1 MKVAIDGPAGS
12 GKSTLAHALAERLD
26 LTMLDTGAMYRSVTL
41 ACLEGSVDLQDDE
54 AVTEVARRV
63 RIEFQTAEDGSQRV
77 ILDGRDVSEAI
88 RTAEV
93 DADVS
98 RVSAIPAVRE
108 AMVEEQRRLAAT
120 GDVVAEG
127 RDIGTVVFPDA
138 EVKVFLTADPEAR
151 AHRRALQR
159 NVEDPEEEQVILAD
173 LKRRDEADSTRE
185 TAPLVAAEDAYRMDT
200 SGMTIEEEVQKIA
213 ALVEDAKAP
222 VPSVANDHDERE
234 GERES
239 APAEVAKATVHD
251 SSAEKPKP
259 AAKKAT
265 AGKDASNED
274 KPTGRMRVFAHHEP
288 DEFYDTAERDFP
300 ITSRALLGATIGVCG
315 ILSKVLWH
323 WTLEGGEK
331 LWKAKGGQVVVMNH
345 ESMLDPVIIV
355 VSGWMHGRRMRPIS
369 KSELSDNKIA
379 RWFFARVGAI
389 PVERGTAD
397 IKAVRRAQRA
407 LQRGEDIVI
416 FPEGTRIHSD
426 DQEVTIHG
434 GFALMAQ
441 LAKAP
446 VLPIAIVGARDGA
459 PGGNKPLCPGRVY
472 MKVGDPLT
480 FDQIHEKSRKKRAK
494 EMERLAMERVYE
506 LRDELRAEHPGKM

>member
-12 GKSTLAHALAERLD
+12 GKSTLAHALAERLN

-41 ACLEGSVDLQDDE
+41 ACLEGSVDLENDE

-63 RIEFQTAEDGSQRV
+63 RIEFQTAEDGTQHV
-77 ILDGRDVSEAI
+77 LLDGRDVSEAI

-138 EVKVFLTADPEAR
+138 EVKVFLTADPAAR

-159 NVEDPEEEQVILAD
+159 NVEDPEEEQTILED

-200 SGMTIEEEVQKIA
+200 SGMTIEEEVQKITELIEA
-213 ALVEDAKAP
+213 AKAP
-222 VPSVANDHDERE
+222 APDAKQDEGGAE
-234 GERES
+234 EES
-239 APAEVAKATVHD
+239 KQKADATESPKTAP
-251 SSAEKPKP
+251 
-259 AAKKAT
+259 KKAT
-265 AGKDASNED
+265 PKKASKDASDED
-274 KPTGRMRVFAHHEP
+274 KPAGRMRVFAHHEP

-315 ILSKVLWH
+315 ILSKTLWH
-323 WTLEGGEK
+323 WKLEGGEK
-331 LWKAKGGQVVVMNH
+331 LWKAEGGQVVVMNH

-369 KSELSDNKIA
+369 KSELSKNKIA
-379 RWFFARVGAI
+379 EWFFARVGAI

-397 IKAVRRAQRA
+397 IKAIRRAQRA

-426 DQEVTIHG
+426 EQEVTIHG
-434 GFALMAQ
+434 GFALIAQ

-459 PGGNKPLCPGRVY
+459 PGGNGPLRPGRVW
-472 MKVGDPLT
+472 MKVGEPLT
-480 FDQIHEKSRKKRAK
+480 FDQISEKNRKKRAK
-494 EMERLAMERVYE
+494 EMERLAMERVYA
-506 LRDELRAEHPGKM
+506 LRDELRAAHPGKM